1 MDYTKPNALLAL
13 LLFTTISGIPALK
26 ASSFV
31 DGPNTIDDVVVVPSD
46 SNIVKKLLMKAGGGK
61 ERADTSRAGVEYTVN
76 SLKSKHIRITL
87 GTTMLNGI
95 HIKVVDAEG
104 APVKGATVK
113 AERTAGFAIAPGWL
127 NGELLTSME
136 TDENGEFAGALIA
149 EYAPMEI
156 KVTNGGNN
164 SASEVVTFGAAGIKP
179 TVDEFDKRISGTKL
193 YPISLNVA
201 GRTLTYHIE
210 VDMGPTLV
218 ASHNGT
224 NAFNAPQW
232 IGKLME
238 DPVEMELW
246 HYQRTDECIY
256 AGEHADDDHGVWTDE
271 DYSLARI
278 RRIVVSDFPHTV
290 YADRYDQS
298 SHSIRLI
305 SEAVRDDMSKYTSSA
320 QYNGYI
326 TGAELPG
333 DNQVTNNNS
342 SPMRYYV
349 VMDRAKGAAKVT
361 FRVADIQAAYES
373 DLCKKHNSVYQLS
386 ARSPVI
392 REFSGEL
399 TNIIPLRSY
408 SPRIQVVLKDD
419 MPPDPAP
426 DPLPHVRSYSGLN
439 LENLVIRLNNKEIF
453 GETIKSIE
461 SGKYPYYCEVR
472 LDNAHVEKLDEATLK
487 ESSPGV
493 FEFVYYPTLDQLNV
507 AKPNR
512 VEHSGVVDRVG
523 NKASDDVYN
532 FTMP

>member
-1 MDYTKPNALLAL
+1 MDYTKSNALLVL
-13 LLFTTISGIPALK
+13 LLFTTIPGIPAPK
-26 ASSFV
+26 ASSFAN
-31 DGPNTIDDVVVVPSD
+31 DPNTIDDVVVVPSD
-46 SNIVKKLLMKAGGGK
+46 SNIVKKLLTKASGGK
-61 ERADTSRAGVEYTVN
+61 DRADTSKTGGEYTAN

-104 APVKGATVK
+104 APVKGAAVK
-113 AERTAGFAIAPGWL
+113 TERTAGIAIAPGWL
-127 NGELLTSME
+127 NGELLATME
-136 TDENGEFAGALIA
+136 TDDNGEFAGALIA

-156 KVTNGGNN
+156 KVTDGGNN
-164 SASEVVTFGAAGIKP
+164 SASDIVTFGAAGIKP
-179 TVDEFDKRISGTKL
+179 TVDEFDKRISATKP
-193 YPISLNVA
+193 YPVSLNVA
-201 GRTLTYHIE
+201 GKTLTYHIE

-218 ASHNGT
+218 SSHNGT
-224 NAFNAPQW
+224 NVFNAPLW

-238 DPVEMELW
+238 EPVEMELW
-246 HYQRTDECIY
+246 YYQRTDECIY
-256 AGEHADDDHGVWTDE
+256 VSENADDDLGVWTDE
-271 DYSLARI
+271 DYSLASI

-290 YADRYDQS
+290 YADRYDQR
-298 SHSIRLI
+298 SHSIKLI
-305 SEAVRDDMSKYTSSA
+305 SEAVRGDMSKYISSA

-326 TGAELPG
+326 TGPELPG
-333 DNQVTNNNS
+333 DNQVTNNKS

-361 FRVADIQAAYES
+361 FRVVDIQATYDS
-373 DLCKKHNSVYQLS
+373 NLCKKNNSVYQLS
-386 ARSPVI
+386 ARSPI
-392 REFSGEL
+392 IKEFSGEF

-419 MPPDPAP
+419 MPPDPDP

-487 ESSPGV
+487 EFSPGV

-512 VEHSGVVDRVG
+512 VEYSGVKDRVG